1 MTLLLHLKVCVSVRD
16 LRCIFIAKY
25 PEADNVITELI
36 VTEFNF
42 LETMPAVA
50 PAGGSLVLPTDL
62 WLCV

>member
-1 MTLLLHLKVCVSVRD
+1 MCASVRD

-25 PEADNVITELI
+25 PEADNFIIELI

-42 LETMPAVA
+42 METMPAVT

-62 WLCV
+62 